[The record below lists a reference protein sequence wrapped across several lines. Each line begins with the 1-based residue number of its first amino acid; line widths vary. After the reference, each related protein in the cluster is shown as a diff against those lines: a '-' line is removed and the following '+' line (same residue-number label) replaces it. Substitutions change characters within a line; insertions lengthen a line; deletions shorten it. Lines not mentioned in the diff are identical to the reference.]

1 MENEVFG
8 GIEAGGTKFVCMI
21 ASGPNDIR
29 LVERFPT
36 TNPADTLD
44 RALAFFKKGFSI
56 QPLSAIGVACFGPI
70 DLNPA
75 SPTFGY
81 ITTTPKPGWENT
93 NIVGILRAALN
104 IPVLMDT
111 DVNAAA
117 LSEHMWGSANIY
129 DPLIYL
135 TVGTGIGGG
144 AIVNGKPIHGL
155 VHPEI
160 GHLRI
165 PHNWE
170 ADPFSGICP
179 YHGDCFEG
187 LASGPAIQ
195 KRWGRAAESLPE
207 DHPAWDLEAHYI
219 ALALMNIIVSFSPLR
234 IIVGGGVM
242 QHTSLFLGVRRKV
255 SELINAY
262 IQSPT
267 ILKNIDNYI
276 IPPVLGNQSGVL
288 GAIALC
294 RMATR
299 VPQV

>member
-1 MENEVFG
+1 MKNEVFG

-21 ASGPNDIR
+21 GTGPEDIR

-36 TNPADTLD
+36 SNPADTLAK
-44 RALAFFKKGFSI
+44 ALAFFQKGARI

-70 DLNPA
+70 DLDPA
-75 SPTFGY
+75 SPTFGH
-81 ITTTPKPGWENT
+81 ITTTPKPGWANT
-93 NIVGILRAALN
+93 DIMGILRSALG

-117 LSEHMWGSANIY
+117 LSEHMWGCTDRC

-144 AIVNGKPIHGL
+144 CIVNGRPIHGL

-165 PHNWE
+165 PHDRE
-170 ADPFSGICP
+170 ADPFAGICP
-179 YHGDCFEG
+179 FHGDCFEG
-187 LASGPAIQ
+187 LACGPAMH
-195 KRWGRAAESLPE
+195 KRWGQAAENLPD
-207 DHPAWDLEAHYI
+207 DHPAWDLEAQYI
-219 ALALMNIIVSFSPLR
+219 ALALMNIIVSFSPHR
-234 IIVGGGVM
+234 IIIGGGVM
-242 QHTSLFLGVRRKV
+242 QHTDLFPRVRKKVLGLV
-255 SELINAY
+255 NAY
-262 IQSPT
+262 IQSPM
-267 ILKNIDNYI
+267 ILEHIDKYI

-294 RMATR
+294 RMTG
-299 VPQV
+299 

>member
-1 MENEVFG
+1 MENKVFG

-21 ASGPNDIR
+21 GTGPKDIR
-29 LVERFPT
+29 LIERFPT
-36 TNPADTLD
+36 SNPADTLA
-44 RALAFFKKGFSI
+44 RALAFFQKGFSI

-81 ITTTPKPGWENT
+81 ITTTPKSGWANT
-93 NIVGILRAALN
+93 DIMGILRTALN

-117 LSEHMWGSANIY
+117 LSEQMWGSTHRY

-170 ADPFSGICP
+170 TDPFAGICP

-187 LASGPAIQ
+187 LASGPAIY
-195 KRWGRAAESLPE
+195 KRWGQSAENLPD

-219 ALALMNIIVSFSPLR
+219 ALALMNVIVSFSPLR
-234 IIVGGGVM
+234 IIIGGGVM
-242 QHTSLFLGVRRKV
+242 QHTSLFPGVRKRV
-255 SELINAY
+255 LGLINTY
-262 IQSPT
+262 IHSSV
-267 ILKNIDNYI
+267 ILDHIDDYI
-276 IPPVLGNQSGVL
+276 IPPGLGTQSGVL

-294 RMATR
+294 KMAD
-299 VPQV
+299 